1 MRILVVED
9 EPEMAQLLVGRL
21 TRAGFDT
28 DHAASFV
35 DAQAKLDANT
45 YSLAVLDR
53 RMADGDGVALI
64 PHVRQSSPGVRVMM
78 LTALDKVS
86 DKIAGLDAGADDYL
100 TKPFDVDELLAR
112 IRANLRRSGAAGV
125 APPVT
130 VGALSFDTQTREAFV
145 SGRPIVLHRRELA
158 ALESLLRRLGRVTP
172 RETLVEEVYG
182 AEGELQSNALD
193 ALVSRLRKHL
203 LEEQAGIAIHPVRG
217 VGYILAKAAA
227 D

>member
-158 ALESLLRRLGRVTP
+158 ALESLLRRLRRRRITVQRARRAGVAPAQASPGRA
-172 RETLVEEVYG
+172 G
-182 AEGELQSNALD
+182 GHSNPSCARRGLY
-193 ALVSRLRKHL
+193 SGQGGGGLRPARAH
-203 LEEQAGIAIHPVRG
+203 RR
-217 VGYILAKAAA
+217 
-227 D
+227 